1 MTLVWP
7 GWLPSAVMVPFFP
20 DYAHRQLH
28 ASPSV
33 TGVIFSLF
41 PLTVLLTSPMAGL
54 ASNR

>member
-1 MTLVWP
+1 MSDSGVA
-7 GWLPSAVMVPFFP
+7 WLPSAVMVPFFP